1 MEAESRKALWGELLA
16 LWIVTLLLIR
26 LVVDAQ
32 RMWGLH
38 EVALVLVPVLFLY
51 APVLVCHWRKVD
63 SWSYPLAIPR
73 FRDKESWARIAKL
86 NLWTI
91 GVIVVPF
98 VVGYHLWHTQ
108 IFPHILV
115 EYFGRDP
122 HRLQVAHLQWVWPS
136 AFIGWWTLLA
146 SAVQLVGYHLFF
158 VAIPEEVFYR
168 GYLQTRFDEHFGTPW
183 KVLGANVGWGLVL
196 TCVLFAFGHSLIAPQ
211 WWHAF
216 IFFPS
221 LVFGWMRAKTG
232 GPMAGALFHAW
243 SNVTVATLD
252 RLYGVIPA

>member
-1 MEAESRKALWGELLA
+1 MQAESRKAVWGELLA

-38 EVALVLVPVLFLY
+38 EVVLVLVPVLFLY

-63 SWSYPLAIPR
+63 SWGYPLAIPS
-73 FRDKESWARIAKL
+73 FRDRLSWTRIAKL

-98 VVGYHLWHTQ
+98 VVGYDLWHTQ
-108 IFPHILV
+108 IFPYILV
-115 EYFGRDP
+115 EYLGKDP
-122 HRLQVAHLQWVWPS
+122 QVLEVAQLQWVWPS
-136 AFIGWWTLLA
+136 DLFR
-146 SAVQLVGYHLFF
+146 LVGYHLFF

-183 KVLGANVGWGLVL
+183 KVLGVNVGWGLVL

-252 RLYGVIPA
+252 TLYGVIPA